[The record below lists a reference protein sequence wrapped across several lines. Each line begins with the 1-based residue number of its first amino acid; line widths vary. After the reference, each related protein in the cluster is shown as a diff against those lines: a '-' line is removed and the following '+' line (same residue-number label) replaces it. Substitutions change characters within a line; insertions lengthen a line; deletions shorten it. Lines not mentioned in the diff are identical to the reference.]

1 MAPKLEYKHMY
12 YFRYNNPVTIKTI
25 HIFDKAPVII
35 PLDIKSRTMLAINI
49 HWLHPAVRQ
58 EFIDLIMD
66 LFDRKYMTSKGLK
79 FSVARVFYMQI
90 KKVKRLQWAM
100 KAIRRYRIDRITN
113 LTEIPQEQ
121 WDDILQTKR
130 YRARFARR
138 SRGFKI

>member
-1 MAPKLEYKHMY
+1 
-12 YFRYNNPVTIKTI
+12 
-25 HIFDKAPVII
+25 
-35 PLDIKSRTMLAINI
+35 
-49 HWLHPAVRQ
+49 
-58 EFIDLIMD
+58 MD